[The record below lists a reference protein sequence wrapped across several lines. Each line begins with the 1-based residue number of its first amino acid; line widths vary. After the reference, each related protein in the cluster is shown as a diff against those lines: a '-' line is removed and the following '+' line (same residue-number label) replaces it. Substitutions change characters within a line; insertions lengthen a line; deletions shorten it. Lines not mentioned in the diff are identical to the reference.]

1 MKIYVAKIFEY
12 LPDGSYY
19 PSEYEKYFVFKEA
32 AEEYVA
38 KAIAKGAEK
47 NSLVEEIEVE
57 EWITPLFFL
66 LINACLLTVKF
77 GKTLSTAL
85 GGGLNI

>member
-1 MKIYVAKIFEY
+1 MLIYNQAKGRKTQTNRKGIKNMKIYVAKIFEY

-47 NSLVEEIEVE
+47 NSRVEEIEVE
-57 EWITPLFFL
+57 E
-66 LINACLLTVKF
+66 
-77 GKTLSTAL
+77 
-85 GGGLNI
+85 

>member
-1 MKIYVAKIFEY
+1 MLIYNQAKGRKTQTNRKGIKNMKIYVAKIFEY

-57 EWITPLFFL
+57 E
-66 LINACLLTVKF
+66 
-77 GKTLSTAL
+77 
-85 GGGLNI
+85 

>member
-1 MKIYVAKIFEY
+1 MLIYNQAKGRKTQTNRKGIKNMKIYVAKIFEY

-47 NSLVEEIEVE
+47 NSHVEEIEVE
-57 EWITPLFFL
+57 E
-66 LINACLLTVKF
+66 
-77 GKTLSTAL
+77 
-85 GGGLNI
+85 

>member
-1 MKIYVAKIFEY
+1 MLIYNQDEGRKTQTNRKGIKNMKIYVAKIFEY

-47 NSLVEEIEVE
+47 NSRVEEIEVE
-57 EWITPLFFL
+57 E
-66 LINACLLTVKF
+66 
-77 GKTLSTAL
+77 
-85 GGGLNI
+85 